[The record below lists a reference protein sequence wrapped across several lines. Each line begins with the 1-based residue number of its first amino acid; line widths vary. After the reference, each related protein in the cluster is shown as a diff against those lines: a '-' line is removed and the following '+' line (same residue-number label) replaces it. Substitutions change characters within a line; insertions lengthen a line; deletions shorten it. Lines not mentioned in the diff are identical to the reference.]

1 MLSILGIL
9 LSLLLLMTLA
19 YRGLNV
25 LVLAPVMALLA
36 VLLGREAPLL
46 ATYTQVYMV
55 SLGGY
60 LVKYFPLFMLGSIFG
75 KLMGDSGS
83 ARAISQFIVARLGQQ
98 RAILA
103 IVLSCAIL
111 TYGGVSL
118 FVVAFAVY
126 PIAADLFRTSGTP
139 KRFIPGAIALG
150 AFTFTMTA
158 LPGTPAIQ
166 NAIPMPFFGT
176 TPFAAP
182 ALGTIGGLIMLCGGM
197 MWLNRRARRAMQAG
211 EGYGQH
217 AEELNEASNSTETAR
232 ATPSIALAIAP
243 ILLVIVGNYAFSKS
257 IIPSWDTSYLSEAEY
272 GQTELKSVLGIWAII
287 CGLLVAICALIVL
300 HWRRWENLKD
310 SINRGT
316 KDALLPIFN
325 TASEVGYG
333 TVIASLAAF
342 ALVRDWVLNLSPEN
356 PLISEAIAV
365 TTLAGITGSAS
376 GGLSIALSTLGA
388 TYLQLAEQSD
398 ISPELLHRVAS
409 MASGGFDT
417 LPHNGAVITLLA
429 ITNLTHRSSYV
440 DIFMVAVVVPVFAT
454 VAVIIL
460 GGQFGAF

>member
-1 MLSILGIL
+1 MLGILGIG

-55 SLGGY
+55 SLGDY

-139 KRFIPGAIALG
+139 KRLIPGAIALG

-182 ALGTIGGLIMLCGGM
+182 VLGCIGGLMMLCGGM
-197 MWLNRRARRAMQAG
+197 GWLNHRARRAFDAG
-211 EGYGQH
+211 EGYGH
-217 AEELNEASNSTETAR
+217 HGEEFGEKTSEIEATRT
-232 ATPSIALAIAP
+232 TPFIALALAP
-243 ILLVIVGNYAFSKS
+243 ILLVILGNFAFSKF
-257 IIPSWDTSYLSEAEY
+257 IIPNWDTSYLSEVKY
-272 GQTELKSVLGIWAII
+272 GPTELKSVLGLWAII
-287 CGLLVAICALIVL
+287 CGLIVAILALIIL
-300 HWRRWENLKD
+300 HWRRWGNLRN
-310 SINRGT
+310 SINQGT

-342 ALVRDWVLNLSPEN
+342 AIVRDWVVNLSPEN

-376 GGLSIALSTLGA
+376 GGLSIALSTLGT
-388 TYLQLAEQSD
+388 TYLQMAEQSG

-409 MASGGFDT
+409 MACGAFDT

-440 DIFMVAVVVPVFAT
+440 DIFMVAVVVPAFAT
-454 VAVIIL
+454 VTVIIL

>member
-1 MLSILGIL
+1 MFGILGIV

-25 LVLAPVMALLA
+25 LVLAPAMALLA

-60 LVKYFPLFMLGSIFG
+60 LVKYFPLFLLGSIFG

-83 ARAISQFIVARLGQQ
+83 AQAISQFIVARLGQQ

-126 PIAADLFRTSGTP
+126 PIAAELFRASGTP

-182 ALGTIGGLIMLCGGM
+182 MLGIIGGFIMLCGGM
-197 MWLNRRARRAMQAG
+197 IWLNRRARRAVERG
-211 EGYGQH
+211 EGYGRH
-217 AEELNEASNSTETAR
+217 VEELGETSESAA
-232 ATPSIALAIAP
+232 ATPFI
-243 ILLVIVGNYAFSKS
+243 
-257 IIPSWDTSYLSEAEY
+257 
-272 GQTELKSVLGIWAII
+272 
-287 CGLLVAICALIVL
+287 
-300 HWRRWENLKD
+300 
-310 SINRGT
+310 
-316 KDALLPIFN
+316 
-325 TASEVGYG
+325 
-333 TVIASLAAF
+333 
-342 ALVRDWVLNLSPEN
+342 
-356 PLISEAIAV
+356 
-365 TTLAGITGSAS
+365 
-376 GGLSIALSTLGA
+376 
-388 TYLQLAEQSD
+388 
-398 ISPELLHRVAS
+398 
-409 MASGGFDT
+409 
-417 LPHNGAVITLLA
+417 
-429 ITNLTHRSSYV
+429 
-440 DIFMVAVVVPVFAT
+440 
-454 VAVIIL
+454 
-460 GGQFGAF
+460 

>member
-1 MLSILGIL
+1 MLGILGIVI
-9 LSLLLLMTLA
+9 SLLLLMTLA
-19 YRGLNV
+19 YRGINV
-25 LVLAPVMALLA
+25 LVLAPLMSLLA
-36 VLLGREAPLL
+36 VLLGSEAPLL
-46 ATYTQVYMV
+46 ATYTQVYME

-103 IVLSCAIL
+103 IVLSCSVL

-126 PIAADLFRTSGTP
+126 PIAADLFRISGTP

-182 ALGTIGGLIMLCGGM
+182 LLGVIGGLTMLCGGM
-197 MWLNRRARRAMQAG
+197 YWLNRRARHAIEAG
-211 EGYGQH
+211 EGFGQH
-217 AEELNEASNSTETAR
+217 VDELAAEESTP
-232 ATPSIALAIAP
+232 ATPPFWLAIIP
-243 ILLVIVGNYAFSKS
+243 ILLVIIGNFAFSKFL
-257 IIPSWDTSYLSEAEY
+257 IPRWDTSYLSEAQY
-272 GQTELKSVLGIWAII
+272 GATELKSVLGIWAII
-287 CGLLVAICALIVL
+287 CGLLIAISTLVVL
-300 HWRRWENLKD
+300 HWNRWKNLKD
-310 SINRGT
+310 SINHGT
-316 KDALLPIFN
+316 KGSLLPIFN

-333 TVIASLAAF
+333 TVIASLAGF
-342 ALVRDWVLNLSPEN
+342 VVVRDFVVNLSPGN
-356 PLISEAIAV
+356 PLISEAVAV

-388 TYLQLAEQSD
+388 TYLQMAEEAG
-398 ISPELLHRVAS
+398 ISPDLLHRVSS
-409 MASGGFDT
+409 MASGAFDT

-429 ITNLTHRSSYV
+429 ITKLTHRDSYL
-440 DIFMVAVVVPVFAT
+440 DIFMVAVIVPAFAT
-454 VAVIIL
+454 IAVITL
-460 GGQFGAF
+460 GSLLGSF

>member
-1 MLSILGIL
+1 MLGILGIV

-126 PIAADLFRTSGTP
+126 PIAADLFRISGTP

-182 ALGTIGGLIMLCGGM
+182 GLGTIGGLIMLCGGM
-197 MWLNRRARRAMQAG
+197 IWLNRRARRAMEAG

-217 AEELNEASNSTETAR
+217 ADELGEAPESIEATR
-232 ATPSIALAIAP
+232 ATPSIALAITP
-243 ILLVIVGNYAFSKS
+243 ILLVILGNFVFSKF
-257 IIPSWDTSYLSEAEY
+257 IIPSWDTSYLSEVEY
-272 GQTELKSVLGIWAII
+272 GQSELKSVLGIWAII
-287 CGLLVAICALIVL
+287 CGLVVALLALVVL
-300 HWRRWENLKD
+300 HWNRWRNLKD
-310 SINRGT
+310 SINQGT

-388 TYLQLAEQSD
+388 TYLEMAEQTG

-409 MASGGFDT
+409 MASGAFDT

-440 DIFMVAVVVPVFAT
+440 DIFMVAVVVPAFAT
-454 VAVIIL
+454 VAVILL
-460 GGQFGAF
+460 GGQFGSF

>member
-1 MLSILGIL
+1 MLGITGIV

-19 YRGLNV
+19 YRGINV
-25 LVLAPVMALLA
+25 LVLAPAMSLLA
-36 VLLGREAPLL
+36 VMMAGDAPLL
-46 ATYTQVYMV
+46 ATYTQVFMV

-75 KLMGDSGS
+75 KLMNDSGS
-83 ARAISQFIVARLGQQ
+83 ARAISHFVIARLGQQ
-98 RAILA
+98 RSILA

-126 PIAADLFRTSGTP
+126 PIAAALFQVSGTP

-182 ALGTIGGLIMLCGGM
+182 VLGTIGGLIMLTGGM
-197 MWLNRRARRAMQAG
+197 WWLNSRARRAIDAG

-217 AEELNEASNSTETAR
+217 VEESEATDSAQSMPAFW
-232 ATPSIALAIAP
+232 LAITP
-243 ILLVIVGNYAFSKS
+243 IVLVIVGNFAFSKFL
-257 IIPSWDTSYLSEAEY
+257 IPNWNTSYLGDANY
-272 GQTELKSVLGIWAII
+272 GETELKAVLGIWSI
-287 CGLLVAICALIVL
+287 ICALVIAILTLIVV
-300 HWRRWENLKD
+300 HWNRWGNLKE

-316 KDALLPIFN
+316 TDSLLPIFN

-342 ALVRDWVLNLSPEN
+342 ALVRDFVVNLSPGN
-356 PLISEAIAV
+356 PLISEAVAV

-376 GGLSIALSTLGA
+376 GGLSIALSTLGE
-388 TYLQLAEQSD
+388 TYLQMAEVAG

-409 MASGGFDT
+409 MASGAFDT

-429 ITNLTHRSSYV
+429 ITRLTHRDSYL
-440 DIFMVAVVVPVFAT
+440 DIFMVAVVVPAVAT
-454 VAVIIL
+454 IAVIVL
-460 GGQFGAF
+460 GSLLAV

>member
-1 MLSILGIL
+1 MLGILGIV
-9 LSLLLLMTLA
+9 LSLLLLMALA

-25 LVLAPVMALLA
+25 LVLAPVMSLLA
-36 VLLGREAPLL
+36 VLLSREAPLL

-55 SLGGY
+55 SLGEY
-60 LVKYFPLFMLGSIFG
+60 LAKYFPLFMLGSIFG

-83 ARAISQFIVARLGQQ
+83 ARAISQFIAARLGQQ

-126 PIAADLFRTSGTP
+126 PIAAELFRTSGTP

-182 ALGTIGGLIMLCGGM
+182 VLGSIGGLIMLCGGM
-197 MWLNRRARRAMQAG
+197 SWLNHRARRAMEGG

-217 AEELNEASNSTETAR
+217 ADELSQTPDSAE
-232 ATPSIALAIAP
+232 ATPPIGLAITP
-243 ILLVIVGNYAFSKS
+243 ILLVILGNFAFSKF
-257 IIPSWDTSYLSEAEY
+257 IIPSWDTTYLSEAKY
-272 GQTELKSVLGIWAII
+272 GQVELKSVLGIWAII
-287 CGLLVAICALIVL
+287 CGLLVAILALAIL
-300 HWRRWENLKD
+300 HWRRWESLTD
-310 SINRGT
+310 SINQGT
-316 KDALLPIFN
+316 KNALLPIFN

-342 ALVRDWVLNLSPEN
+342 AIVRDWVVNLSPEN

-388 TYLQLAEQSD
+388 TYLQMAEQSG

-409 MASGGFDT
+409 MASGAFDT

-440 DIFMVAVVVPVFAT
+440 DIFMVAVVVPALAT

>member
-1 MLSILGIL
+1 MLGILGIV

-25 LVLAPVMALLA
+25 LVLAPVMSLLA

-46 ATYTQVYMV
+46 ATYTQVYME

-60 LVKYFPLFMLGSIFG
+60 LVKYFPLFLLGSIFG

-126 PIAADLFRTSGTP
+126 PIAADLFRISGTP

-182 ALGTIGGLIMLCGGM
+182 LLGCIGGLIMLCGGM
-197 MWLNRRARRAMQAG
+197 AWLNRRARRAMEAG
-211 EGYGQH
+211 EGYGSH
-217 AEELNEASNSTETAR
+217 VEENGEVLDSATSTR
-232 ATPSIALAIAP
+232 ANPPVALALVP
-243 ILLVIVGNYAFSKS
+243 ILLVIIGNFVFSKFV
-257 IIPSWDTSYLSEAEY
+257 IPSWDTSYLSKVEY

-287 CGLLVAICALIVL
+287 CGLLLAIVTLIVL
-300 HWRRWENLKD
+300 HWKRWENLKE
-310 SINRGT
+310 SVNHGT

-342 ALVRDWVLNLSPEN
+342 VVVRDMVLNLSPGN

-388 TYLQLAEQSD
+388 TYLQLAEVAG
-398 ISPELLHRVAS
+398 ISPQLLHRVAS
-409 MASGGFDT
+409 MAAGAFDT

-429 ITNLTHRSSYV
+429 ITRLTHRSSYF
-440 DIFMVAVVVPVFAT
+440 DIFMVAVVVPAFAT
-454 VAVIIL
+454 TAVIIL